1 MIGSLSPDGLYRW
14 DGTQWIPLFELRR
27 KRPHLPGW
35 VHWLIPAGL
44 VVLGFWYGSQVQG
57 DRGHPAET
65 CAVRRPRRIPASVEH
80 TTAFLVGGRVPVEGG
95 ARPSTTPSSSR
106 AIYQLGSML
115 LGRSHCFAHKV
126 TSTVS
131 ASLLEIA
138 TTWNNAMFP

>member
-57 DRGHPAET
+57 DRGP
-65 CAVRRPRRIPASVEH
+65 
-80 TTAFLVGGRVPVEGG
+80 
-95 ARPSTTPSSSR
+95 
-106 AIYQLGSML
+106 LG
-115 LGRSHCFAHKV
+115 
-126 TSTVS
+126 
-131 ASLLEIA
+131 IA
-138 TTWNNAMFP
+138 TDASITDATIAFACLATAAGYGLASFIAWRRYSGR